1 MNLNTGFLTNKELE
15 TYAKI
20 VIDNDLKRPLDTILE
35 YFMRL
40 NKDQGIVFEG
50 LSLPLSVNY
59 NRKAIP
65 FSLKNAN
72 GGEFLTKESVDF
84 LRRVSLQNQ
93 AITGTNDQSFTI
105 SNILAYFLNFYSRY
119 EENFNA
125 FLQITDNVPNDFELL
140 KKYRFFTSLE
150 KLGKYIAANYLNAE
164 IDNGLLNYYTDF
176 ESLGRDFVYFGSAEE
191 VEDGLYAI
199 LK

>member
-35 YFMRL
+35 YFMKL

-50 LSLPLSVNY
+50 LSLPLSVNC
-59 NRKAIP
+59 NRKTVP

-72 GGEFLTKESVDF
+72 GGELLTKESVDF

-105 SNILAYFLNFYSRY
+105 SNIL
-119 EENFNA
+119 ENFNA

-191 VEDGLYAI
+191 VEEGLYAI

>member
-150 KLGKYIAANYLNAE
+150 DLGKYVAVNYLNAE
-164 IDNGLLNYYTDF
+164 IDNGLLKYYTDF
-176 ESLGRDFVYFGSAEE
+176 KALGRDFVDFGSAEE
-191 VEDGLYAI
+191 VEEGLYAI